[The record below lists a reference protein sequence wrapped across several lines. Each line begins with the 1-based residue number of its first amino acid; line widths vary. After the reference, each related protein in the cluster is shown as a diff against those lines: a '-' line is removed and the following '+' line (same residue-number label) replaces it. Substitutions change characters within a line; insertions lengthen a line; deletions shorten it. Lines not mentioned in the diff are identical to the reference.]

1 MNCLL
6 DLIKLF
12 LFQIM
17 KSKDL
22 QKLVLSKY
30 ENGDGPTKIFRDL
43 NGAISLATI
52 ESGAKASAKAALSIC
67 QDHLVVQERFE
78 QKQPFKRSKE
88 D

>member
-1 MNCLL
+1 MRRSIFYKAAYFTSCLIAL
-6 DLIKLF
+6 L

-43 NGAISLATI
+43 NGAMSLCTI
-52 ESGAKASAKAALSIC
+52 ERWCKMIREDGSINLSSPSG
-67 QDHLVVQERFE
+67 
-78 QKQPFKRSKE
+78 
-88 D
+88 